1 MTRVIGIIS
10 GKGGVGKTTLV
21 ANLGSV
27 LAQKFKKEV
36 IIVDANVSTS
46 HLGLYLGMYY
56 TPVTLNQVLL
66 GEAEIDDAIYDYH
79 ISGMRVIPAS
89 LSLSD
94 MKGVDI
100 ARLKSSLKKLFG
112 KADIV
117 LLDAAP
123 GLGREAIATVR
134 ASDEV
139 IFVNTPFVP
148 STMDIIKCHQVANE
162 IGVKPLGVVLNMVG
176 KEKYELTPKEVEEL
190 IELLQELDRKKR
202 EITVKSGLEIL
213 QVCSNWSDDIHTPVF
228 RKYFVPWFQEICQF
242 LHAHGCLATTHLD
255 GEMRRLNP
263 LFHETGIDIAEA
275 ITPAPQTQV
284 TMREFREQ
292 LGDEVT
298 IWGGIPSIL
307 FEPMY
312 SDEEFDAYVKNL
324 FQEMAPGYRFIVG
337 MGDNVP
343 FDGDINRVR
352 RVVELIDQ
360 YGKLPIEV

>member
-36 IIVDANVSTS
+36 IIVDANISTS

-66 GEAEIDDAIYDYH
+66 GEAEIEDAIYDYH

-94 MKGVDI
+94 VKGVDI

-176 KEKYELTPKEVEEL
+176 REKYELTPKEVEEL
-190 IELLQELDRKKR
+190 IELPVISNIPVDKNIPRSLALKMPVVVFSPNSSSSKEFVKLAAHVLGEKYEPEGFFYNIMKLFSKK
-202 EITVKSGLEIL
+202 K
-213 QVCSNWSDDIHTPVF
+213 
-228 RKYFVPWFQEICQF
+228 
-242 LHAHGCLATTHLD
+242 
-255 GEMRRLNP
+255 
-263 LFHETGIDIAEA
+263 
-275 ITPAPQTQV
+275 
-284 TMREFREQ
+284 
-292 LGDEVT
+292 
-298 IWGGIPSIL
+298 
-307 FEPMY
+307 
-312 SDEEFDAYVKNL
+312 
-324 FQEMAPGYRFIVG
+324 
-337 MGDNVP
+337 
-343 FDGDINRVR
+343 
-352 RVVELIDQ
+352 
-360 YGKLPIEV
+360 